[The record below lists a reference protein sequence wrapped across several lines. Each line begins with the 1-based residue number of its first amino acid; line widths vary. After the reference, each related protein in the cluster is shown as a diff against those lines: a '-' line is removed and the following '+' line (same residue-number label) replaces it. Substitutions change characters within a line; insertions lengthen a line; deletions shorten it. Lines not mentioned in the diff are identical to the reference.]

1 LLFLYIPPPPL
12 ISLPNLLHTAMAKP
26 RLLALLLLAALLLA
40 LSFSHG
46 EAKDVQL
53 VKPARRYGRW
63 RSALQA
69 GDGMVSTVADYSD
82 PKPNTNPR
90 GGVLPP
96 TDPNSPPAH

>member
-1 LLFLYIPPPPL
+1 
-12 ISLPNLLHTAMAKP
+12 MAKP
-26 RLLALLLLAALLLA
+26 RLLPLLLLLLAGLLS
-40 LSFSHG
+40 LSLSQG
-46 EAKDVQL
+46 VVVAEGRNVQL
-53 VKPARRYGRW
+53 LKPVRRYGRW

-69 GDGMVSTVADYSD
+69 GAGAGDGMVSTVADYSE

>member
-1 LLFLYIPPPPL
+1 
-12 ISLPNLLHTAMAKP
+12 MAKP

-53 VKPARRYGRW
+53 VKPVHRYGRW

-69 GDGMVSTVADYSD
+69 GAGGDGMVSTVADYSD